1 MAHMKNRRP
10 DYDTEDALALT
21 GERVS
26 QWRRLVG
33 LTQKQ
38 VAERAGVSRGAVV
51 RIEAGEPGPSI
62 DTFFRVL
69 NALHISE
76 QVTDALDPMRTA
88 VGMARSEEKL
98 PQRVRT

>member
-1 MAHMKNRRP
+1 MPRRP
-10 DYDTEDALALT
+10 DYDTEDALTLV

-33 LTQKQ
+33 LTQQQ
-38 VAERAGVSRGAVV
+38 VADRAGISRGAVV
-51 RIEAGEPGPSI
+51 RIEAGESGPTV

-69 NALHISE
+69 NALHIAD

-88 VGMARSEEKL
+88 VGLARAEEKL
-98 PQRVRT
+98 PKRVRRA